1 MNPLHQ
7 QINEL
12 EQLAAE
18 LHDYPGYSWAID
30 RIRRVVEDL
39 ERFEEPERCATEC
52 GAESADPAFEVWWH
66 SEGSGMAP
74 SAGEDSEEHVRRVSE
89 IAWSNGAYM
98 AFFRT
103 HQVEINRKKLSD
115 ALATAWL
122 IGTPSQPTNSHHEN
136 TRTNRR

>member
-39 ERFEEPERCATEC
+39 EIIGQT
-52 GAESADPAFEVWWH
+52 
-66 SEGSGMAP
+66 
-74 SAGEDSEEHVRRVSE
+74 
-89 IAWSNGAYM
+89 
-98 AFFRT
+98 
-103 HQVEINRKKLSD
+103 INRPRKF
-115 ALATAWL
+115 
-122 IGTPSQPTNSHHEN
+122 TP
-136 TRTNRR
+136 

>member
-39 ERFEEPERCATEC
+39 ERFEEPDRCATEC
-52 GAESADPAFEVWWH
+52 NVDSADPAFEVWWH
-66 SEGSGMAP
+66 REGSGMAP
-74 SAGEDSEEHVRRVSE
+74 NVGEDSEERVRRVSA
-89 IAWSNGAYM
+89 IAWSNGAYT
-98 AFFRT
+98 AFSIA
-103 HQVEINRKKLSD
+103 HQAEINRKNLAD
-115 ALATAWL
+115 ALASAWR
-122 IGTPSQPTNSHHEN
+122 IGTPNQPANSHNEN
-136 TRTNRR
+136 T